1 LALPTRPASPPPF
14 WGAINHAPLG
24 ILAVLCAVFAAVGV
38 GTVTTELVR
47 LVTWRPVT
55 ATVLSTD
62 VRLERGAKHPTF
74 RPVVVYRYDVDGR
87 DYQADR
93 VTPVAYAGSR
103 GWAEAAVRPYE
114 PGQTVTAY
122 VNPANPGSAYLLH
135 GFDFRLFPI
144 LAVPLCLLAFVGGLA
159 HATRAHAPAPGLRP
173 VPIFGPGKT
182 A

>member
-1 LALPTRPASPPPF
+1 M
-14 WGAINHAPLG
+14 
-24 ILAVLCAVFAAVGV
+24 LCAVFAAVGV

-62 VRLERGAKHPTF
+62 IRFERGAKHPTF
-74 RPVVVYRYDVDGR
+74 RPIVVYRYAVAGR

-135 GFDFRLFPI
+135 GFDVRLFPI
-144 LAVPLCLLAFVGGLA
+144 VVVPFCLLAFVAGIA
-159 HATRAHAPAPGLRP
+159 RATRARAPAPRLRP
-173 VPIFGPGKT
+173 VPIFGPGT
-182 A
+182 TI